1 MRPGI
6 VRAIAICIFRK
17 EDSIFVFEGR
27 DERKD
32 EKFYRPLGGT
42 IEFGEYSFEAVRR
55 ELREEIGAGIENLRF
70 LGVLEN
76 IFTYEGALG
85 HEIVLIYEAE
95 FSDRTIYDRDSVV
108 GYEDNGK
115 PFRAMWKPLEQ
126 FRTSQSPLYPEGLLQ
141 LLEEQ

>member
-1 MRPGI
+1 MRS
-6 VRAIAICIFRK
+6 IAICIFRK

-32 EKFYRPLGGT
+32 ETFYRPLGGT

-55 ELREEIGAGIENLRF
+55 EIREEIGAEIENLRF

-76 IFTYEGALG
+76 IFTYEGDTG

-95 FSDRTIYDRDSVV
+95 FADRTIYDIASVTGFEDS
-108 GYEDNGK
+108 GK
-115 PFRAMWKPLEQ
+115 PFKALWMSMEK
-126 FRTSQSPLYPEGLLQ
+126 FRTAESPLYPEGLLQ